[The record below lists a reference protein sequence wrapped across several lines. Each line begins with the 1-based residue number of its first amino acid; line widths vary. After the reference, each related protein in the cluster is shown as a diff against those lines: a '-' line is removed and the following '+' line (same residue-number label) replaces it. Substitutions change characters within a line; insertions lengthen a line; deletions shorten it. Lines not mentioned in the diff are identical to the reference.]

1 MDTESKGNKK
11 KKFFFLS
18 HLKKKNEK
26 KKNIKHTQT
35 QINEINYHLNHS
47 NSISILCK
55 ALRVDVLG
63 IIGNN
68 G

>member
-1 MDTESKGNKK
+1 MKR
-11 KKFFFLS
+11 
-18 HLKKKNEK
+18 
-26 KKNIKHTQT
+26 KKNIKHTRT
-35 QINEINYHLNHS
+35 QINEINYHLDHS
-47 NSISILCK
+47 NCISILFK